1 MTAFLIWQVGEDDDG
16 YAVYVKMKY
25 YLRYALTT
33 RDDSPL
39 YIFDSS
45 FAERQ
50 VVSLWQWWW
59 CCRGLEG
66 IRPARPLRRRC
77 CARPPLLLSPPLSP
91 PRAAY

>member
-1 MTAFLIWQVGEDDDG
+1 MDDRRATARIRRREVQGAQPPLSRGDHPVPTFLIWQVGEDDDG

-25 YLRYALTT
+25 YLLYALST

-50 VVSLWQWWW
+50 VVSLW
-59 CCRGLEG
+59 
-66 IRPARPLRRRC
+66 
-77 CARPPLLLSPPLSP
+77 
-91 PRAAY
+91 